1 MPDDAVAHLGHD
13 LYTYWERYRACFR
26 TRTRDTSAYAYTYLR
41 GQLTMEDA
49 RNYANID
56 RRLTG
61 GDGQGLQQFMTDS
74 PWRNQ
79 AVYEQIQAD
88 IRAQLLLSVG
98 GVVILDESADE
109 KAGEHSAGAA
119 RQYNGRLGKV
129 DLCQVATC
137 LVYAHPATGVWTM
150 VDGELFLPEAWFTQP
165 YAGLRREVDL
175 PPGRTFETKPQLGLK
190 MIQRVKANGLP
201 FERVACDDLYGR
213 SSSFRAALDAD
224 DVRYAAEV
232 PANTR
237 VYLKPPVVGVP
248 RRRHP
253 NGRTPTPLKVLSLH
267 RPHAVGR
274 LAHSQRTLW
283 QRVTVRQ
290 AERGALEADF
300 AVQGVWT
307 LTDTLQVR
315 EEWLVIRRDLEGRL
329 TFVLLNDPADTP
341 RDVLICASC
350 QRYFTERTY
359 QDAKTELGWADFQAR
374 KYRAWEHQLALTA
387 AALWFVAS
395 VKLSWRQ
402 QYARDPELLHQLE
415 VYVLPTLSTA
425 NVRELL
431 QAVLPLPLLTPE
443 QARQLVVQHL
453 LNRSRST
460 RSRLKAQLEHND
472 SS

>member
-1 MPDDAVAHLGHD
+1 LGDD
-13 LYTYWERYRACFR
+13 LYNYWERYRVCFR
-26 TRTRDTSAYAYTYLR
+26 TRTRNTSAYAYTYLR

-56 RRLTG
+56 RRLNG
-61 GDGQGLQQFMTDS
+61 GDGQGLQQFMSDS
-74 PWRNQ
+74 PWRSQ
-79 AVYEQIQAD
+79 AVFEQIQAD
-88 IRAQLLLSVG
+88 IRAESVLATG
-98 GVVILDESADE
+98 GVLILDESADE
-109 KAGEHSAGAA
+109 KAGDHSAGAA
-119 RQYNGRLGKV
+119 RQYNGRQGKV

-150 VDGELFLPEAWFTQP
+150 VDGELFLPEAWFTKA

-175 PPGRTFETKPQLGLK
+175 PTGCTFETKPQLGLK
-190 MIQRVKANGLP
+190 MIRRVQANGLP

-213 SSSFRAALDAD
+213 SSAFRAALDAD
-224 DVRYAAEV
+224 GLRYAAEV

-248 RRRHP
+248 RRRHAS
-253 NGRTPTPLKVLSLH
+253 GRAPTRLRVLSQH
-267 RPHAVGR
+267 PPRPVGR
-274 LAHSQRTLW
+274 LVHSQSTHW

-300 AVQGVWT
+300 AVQRVWT
-307 LTDTLQVR
+307 LTATQPVR
-315 EEWLVIRRDLEGRL
+315 EEWLVIRRDLDGRL

-341 RDVLICASC
+341 SDVLIHASC

-359 QDAKTELGWADFQAR
+359 QDAKTELGWVDFQAR
-374 KYRAWEHQLALTA
+374 KYRAWEHHLALTA

-395 VKLSWRQ
+395 VKLTWRQ
-402 QYARDPELLHQLE
+402 QYARDPDLTRQLE
-415 VYVLPTLSTA
+415 VEVLPALSTA

-431 QAVLPLPLLTPE
+431 QAVLPVPHLTPE
-443 QARQLVVQHL
+443 QTRQLVVQHL

-460 RSRLKAQLEHND
+460 RCRLKAQHEHND

>member
-1 MPDDAVAHLGHD
+1 LPDDAITHLGED
-13 LYTYWERYRACFR
+13 LYSFWGRYRLCFR

-41 GQLTMEDA
+41 GQLTLEDA

-56 RRLTG
+56 RRLNG
-61 GDGQGLQQFMTDS
+61 GDGQGLQHFMTDS
-74 PWRNQ
+74 PWRSQ
-79 AVYEQIQAD
+79 AVFKQIQTD
-88 IRAQLLLSVG
+88 LRAQPLLSVG
-98 GVVILDESADE
+98 GILILDESADE
-109 KAGEHSAGAA
+109 KAGEHSVGAA

-137 LVYAHPATGVWTM
+137 LVYAHPATGLWTM
-150 VDGELFLPEAWFTQP
+150 VDSELFLPAAWF
-165 YAGLRREVDL
+165 ARSHARLRREVGL
-175 PPGRTFETKPQLGLK
+175 PADRTFATKPELGLK
-190 MIQRVKANGLP
+190 MIRRVKAHGLS

-213 SSSFRAALDAD
+213 SGPFRAALDAD
-224 DVRYAAEV
+224 NVRYAAEV

-237 VYLKPPVVGVP
+237 VYLKPPVVGRP
-248 RRRHP
+248 RRRSRR
-253 NGRTPTPLKVLSLH
+253 GRAPTRLKVLSRH
-267 RPHAVGR
+267 CPHPVGR
-274 LAHSQRTLW
+274 VAHSRHTVW
-283 QRVTVRQ
+283 QRATVRQ

-300 AVQGVWT
+300 AVQRVWT

-315 EEWLVIRRDLEGRL
+315 EEWLVIRRDLDGRL

-341 RDVLICASC
+341 QEVLIQASC

-359 QDAKTELGWADFQAR
+359 QDAKSELGWADFQAR
-374 KYRAWEHQLALTA
+374 KYRAWEHQVALTA

-402 QYARDPELLHQLE
+402 QYARDPELVRQLE
-415 VYVLPTLSTA
+415 VEVLPALSTA

-431 QAVLPLPLLTPE
+431 QAVLPVPQLTPE

-453 LNRSRST
+453 INRSRST
-460 RSRLKAQLEHND
+460 RSRLKAQREHHD

>member
-1 MPDDAVAHLGHD
+1 
-13 LYTYWERYRACFR
+13 
-26 TRTRDTSAYAYTYLR
+26 
-41 GQLTMEDA
+41 MEDA

-56 RRLTG
+56 RRLNG
-61 GDGQGLQQFMTDS
+61 SDGQGLQQFMTDS
-74 PWRNQ
+74 PWRSQ
-79 AVYEQIQAD
+79 AVFEQIHAD
-88 IRAQLLLSVG
+88 IRGQPLLVTG
-98 GVVILDESADE
+98 GVLILDESADE
-109 KAGEHSAGAA
+109 KAGDHSAGAA
-119 RQYNGRLGKV
+119 RQYNGRRGKV

-150 VDGELFLPEAWFTQP
+150 VDGELFLPEVWFTKA

-175 PPGRTFETKPQLGLK
+175 PAGRTFETKPQLGLK
-190 MIQRVKANGLP
+190 MIRRVQAKGLP

-213 SSSFRAALDAD
+213 SPSFRAALDAD
-224 DVRYAAEV
+224 GLRYAAEV

-237 VYLKPPVVGVP
+237 VYLQPPVVGVP
-248 RRRHP
+248 CRRHAS
-253 NGRTPTPLKVLSLH
+253 GRAPTRLKVVSH
-267 RPHAVGR
+267 HSPRPVGR
-274 LAHSQRTLW
+274 LVYSQRTHW

-290 AERGALEADF
+290 TERGALEADF
-300 AVQGVWT
+300 AVHRVWT
-307 LTDTLQVR
+307 LTDTQQVR
-315 EEWLVIRRDLEGRL
+315 EEWLVIRRDLDGRL

-341 RDVLICASC
+341 CDLLIRASC

-395 VKLSWRQ
+395 LKLTWRQ
-402 QYARDPELLHQLE
+402 QYARDPELTRQLE
-415 VYVLPTLSTA
+415 VEVLPALSTA

-431 QAVLPLPLLTPE
+431 QAVLPVPQLTPD
-443 QARQLVVQHL
+443 QARQLVIQHL

-460 RSRLKAQLEHND
+460 RSRLNAQCEHND

>member
-1 MPDDAVAHLGHD
+1 LGNE
-13 LYTYWERYRACFR
+13 LYSYWERYHLCFR
-26 TRTRDTSAYAYTYLR
+26 TRTRDTSLYAYTYMR
-41 GQLTMEDA
+41 AQLTLEDA

-56 RRLTG
+56 RRLKG

-79 AVYEQIQAD
+79 AVFEQIRAD
-88 IRAQLLLSVG
+88 IRAQPLLLHG
-98 GVVILDESADE
+98 GILILDESADE
-109 KAGEHSAGAA
+109 KAGIHSAGAA
-119 RQYNGRLGKV
+119 RQHNGRLGKV
-129 DLCQVATC
+129 DVCQVATC

-150 VDGELFLPEAWFTQP
+150 VDGELFLPEAWFTKA
-165 YAGLRREVDL
+165 YADLRREVDL
-175 PPGRTFETKPQLGLK
+175 PADRTFETKPQLGLK
-190 MIQRVKANGLP
+190 MIQRVRAQGLP

-213 SSSFRAALDAD
+213 SRSFRAALDAD
-224 DVRYAAEV
+224 GLRYAAEV

-253 NGRTPTPLKVLSLH
+253 SGRAPTRLKVLSQH
-267 RPHAVGR
+267 QPHQVGR
-274 LAHSQRTLW
+274 LVYSRRTDW

-300 AVQGVWT
+300 AVYQVWT

-315 EEWLVIRRDLEGRL
+315 EEWLVIRRDVDGRL
-329 TFVLLNDPADTP
+329 TFILLNDLADTP
-341 RDVLICASC
+341 TDVLIRASC

-359 QDAKTELGWADFQAR
+359 QDAKSELGWDDFQAR

-387 AALWFVAS
+387 ATLWFVAS
-395 VKLSWRQ
+395 VKLNWRQ
-402 QYARDPELLHQLE
+402 LYARDPELTRQLE
-415 VYVLPTLSTA
+415 VEILPALSTA

-431 QAVLPLPLLTPE
+431 QAVLPVPQLTPE
-443 QARQLVVQHL
+443 LARQLVVQHL
-453 LNRSRST
+453 INRSRST
-460 RSRLKAQLEHND
+460 RSRLKSQREHND